1 MPAPKAGV
9 VHDENRAVND
19 RWSDNETKLHINIL
33 ERLTTKFAMYSLL
46 PVQGGKKY
54 FRNMTGNSIA
64 ISYVNRQGGVRFM
77 ACKKRY
83 LGILYKKRV
92 CFSGA

>member
-9 VHDENRAVND
+9 VHDENWALND

-33 ERLTTKFAMYSLL
+33 ECLTTKFAMYSLL
-46 PVQGGKKY
+46 PEQGGKKY

-64 ISYVNRQGGVRFM
+64 ISYINRQGGVRFM
-77 ACKKRY
+77 ASNKR
-83 LGILYKKRV
+83 
-92 CFSGA
+92 

>member
-9 VHDENRAVND
+9 VHDENWALND

-33 ERLTTKFAMYSLL
+33 ELLTTKFAMYSLL

-54 FRNMTGNSIA
+54 FRNMTGIA
-64 ISYVNRQGGVRFM
+64 
-77 ACKKRY
+77 
-83 LGILYKKRV
+83 
-92 CFSGA
+92 